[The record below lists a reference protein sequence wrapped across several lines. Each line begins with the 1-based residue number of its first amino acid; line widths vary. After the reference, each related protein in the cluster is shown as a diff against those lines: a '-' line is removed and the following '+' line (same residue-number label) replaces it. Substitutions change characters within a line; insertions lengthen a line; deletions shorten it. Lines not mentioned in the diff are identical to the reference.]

1 MTQQINA
8 DAVVI
13 GAGVIG
19 TATAYELSKRGRNVI
34 CVDKLPSAGYGSTSS
49 SCAIIRVHYST
60 VAGTAFA
67 YDGFFD
73 WLHWSEY
80 LDCGESKGGRLA
92 KFCQT
97 GCLVM
102 KTESNNYLKNVVANA
117 KELVIPFE
125 DWTPKDILKRLPN
138 YDLRCFAP
146 AKTVDDPHFGEATS
160 GEVSGAAFFPT
171 AGFIS
176 DPQLATQNIKDA
188 AKNTGCEFIFNRRVI
203 KIPSENERV
212 KGVVLV
218 LLQVVLFLI

>member
-1 MTQQINA
+1 MTRRINV

-19 TATAYELSKRGRNVI
+19 AATAYELSKQGRAVI

-73 WLHWSEY
+73 WLHWAKY
-80 LDCGESKGGRLA
+80 LGLSESKEESLA

-102 KTESNNYLKNVVANA
+102 KTESNNYLKNVVANVEA
-117 KELVIPFE
+117 LSIPFE
-125 DWTPKDILKRLPN
+125 NWTPQDILSRLPN

-188 AKNTGCEFIFNRRVI
+188 A
-203 KIPSENERV
+203 ENAR
-212 KGVVLV
+212 
-218 LLQVVLFLI
+218 